1 MDHHCTTSD
10 GEPYDLGDVRR
21 ISRPRPQVEAA
32 RVHLVGGETVF
43 FDVVKDV
50 GPSHRALGNAFV
62 PGVGR
67 DALQTQSDMEAEVT
81 TLPEGDQLPWP
92 DAEIKVAV

>member
-1 MDHHCTTSD
+1 MDHHCTTSV

-32 RVHLVGGETVF
+32 CVHLVGGETIF
-43 FDVVKDV
+43 IDVVKDA
-50 GPSHRALGNAFV
+50 GSSHQALGNAFV

-67 DALQTQSDMEAEVT
+67 DALQTQYAMKAEVT
-81 TLPEGDQLPWP
+81 ALLEGDQLPWP
-92 DAEIKVAV
+92 DAEVKVVV